1 MSIRRAVGSVLDR
14 PIIGTRAAAA
24 ALAVAVLVVAV
35 LAVLVTVAARDDD
48 GAVDRDGLR
57 AESGRIVAAV
67 FSVETAGKKDSVA
80 SLVTDDFAATY
91 GSLLRGTPAA
101 GVRSIQWRPTASAVI
116 DAGPGWGETL
126 TAFDVVTTADSGQAE
141 TGTRT
146 LWIRLVRS
154 GGTWKLARVE
164 QTV

>member
-1 MSIRRAVGSVLDR
+1 MSIRRAVGSVLGR

-35 LAVLVTVAARDDD
+35 LAALVTVAARDND

-67 FSVETAGKKDSVA
+67 FSVDAAGKKDSVA

-91 GSLLRGTPAA
+91 GSLLRGTPAS

-116 DAGPGWGETL
+116 DAGPGWGATL
-126 TAFDVVTTADSGQAE
+126 TAFDVVTTADSGKAE

-154 GGTWKLARVE
+154 GDTWKLARVE

>member
-1 MSIRRAVGSVLDR
+1 MLGR
-14 PIIGTRAAAA
+14 PILGTRAAVA
-24 ALAVAVLVVAV
+24 ALTVAVLVVAA
-35 LAVLVTVAARDDD
+35 LAVSVTVAARDDE

-67 FSVETAGKKDSVA
+67 FSVEAGSKKGSVA
-80 SLVTDDFAATY
+80 SLVTEDFAATY
-91 GSLLRGTPAA
+91 GSLLRGTPAS
-101 GVRSIQWRPTASAVI
+101 GVRSIRWRPTASAVI
-116 DAGPGWGETL
+116 DAGTGWGETL
-126 TAFDVVTTADSGQAE
+126 TAFDVVTTPESGQAE

-154 GGTWKLARVE
+154 GDTWKLARVE